1 MRSDISLSPEA
12 IDDLHGLKANVRAV
26 VWDAIETYLRRAPT
40 KTSKS
45 RIKRLR
51 GLSRPQF
58 RLRVGEVRVYYEDI
72 IITRH
77 GKPAGILIGFES
89 EDDWFDHR
97 LEHEPAFL
105 QRVERAR
112 KNLRAGLGMKLENME
127 E

>member
-1 MRSDISLSPEA
+1 MC
-12 IDDLHGLKANVRAV
+12 AV
-26 VWDAIETYLRRAPT
+26 VQDAIETYLRRAPT

-51 GLSRPQF
+51 GQSRPLF
-58 RLRVGEVRVYYEDI
+58 RVRVGEVRVYYEDI

-89 EDDWFDHR
+89 EDDWFDYR
-97 LEHEPAFL
+97 LEHEPAFS
-105 QRVERAR
+105 QRAERAR
-112 KNLRAGLGMKLENME
+112 KNLRAGLGVKLENIE